1 MAMHDTFRVK
11 HAVYRTV
18 PCSYRVVVVTKT
30 CTVYDG
36 ETERLDMGRLSVSTR
51 ESISHFVISCASRI
65 VCARIECKD
74 SITVS
79 VTRVTRDF
87 EIVLDP

>member
-11 HAVYRTV
+11 HAVYHTV
-18 PCSYRVVVVTKT
+18 LCSYRVVVVTKT

-36 ETERLDMGRLSVSTR
+36 ETERLDKR
-51 ESISHFVISCASRI
+51 EYISFCHIMSSRI

>member
-30 CTVYDG
+30 CTCTL
-36 ETERLDMGRLSVSTR
+36 ERLSVSTR

-65 VCARIECKD
+65 VYARIECKD

>member
-30 CTVYDG
+30 CAVYDG
-36 ETERLDMGRLSVSTR
+36 ETERLDKRVYLILSYHVQAGLYVH
-51 ESISHFVISCASRI
+51 E
-65 VCARIECKD
+65 
-74 SITVS
+74 
-79 VTRVTRDF
+79 
-87 EIVLDP
+87 

>member
-36 ETERLDMGRLSVSTR
+36 ETERLDKR
-51 ESISHFVISCASRI
+51 EYISFCHIMWF
-65 VCARIECKD
+65 
-74 SITVS
+74 
-79 VTRVTRDF
+79 
-87 EIVLDP
+87 